1 MNIAQVI
8 GDQNLLGRYFEGPS
22 WDRWRA
28 VLKAAYALPLTER
41 ERVLFHEVAGERAP
55 PRRPVR
61 ELVAVVGRGGGK
73 NSAATGLAT
82 YIAITGNFSKLRPG
96 ERGIVLLL
104 ATDKE
109 QAAIS
114 LDYLRG
120 YFAEVP
126 MLAAMV
132 ERDQI
137 RDNRIDLKNRASIVV
152 TTNNYRA
159 PRGRTICAAIFDE
172 CAFWRSAES
181 VAPDVETD
189 AAVAPGLARF
199 PGSVKIMISSAYRR
213 AGLFYERYKVGFGAA
228 SDDCL
233 VVLGTSL
240 QFNPTLDQQIIDAE
254 LAKDWERN
262 AAEYLSMW
270 RDDLS
275 SYISRAI
282 VEGLIDHGVTIRP
295 YDPRIR
301 NYVAFTDESGGSGK
315 DASTLSICHRDKDS
329 RVIQDALW
337 IWRPPFDP
345 ERVIRLKSELLKSY
359 KLRKVVGDH
368 WAGGL
373 PGAIY
378 RTHGI
383 TFEKSE
389 IQKTDIYR
397 DFEILLNSARVRFI
411 ENDQQINE
419 LLSLERRVHWGG
431 RESIDHPAG
440 DHWHDDAINATA
452 GAAVLAAGRTGPAV
466 VVTQEML
473 RLSAMP
479 EGMAR
484 AYLASQG
491 PAPAA
496 EISEEARELLRS
508 GSRGTPFGL
517 FGESSYRSWS
527 VSDRAGP
534 SPATAPSD
542 GGRAELE
549 QRMNSASAG
558 PNFGGAFSV
567 SELLDRGEK

>member
-41 ERVLFHEVAGERAP
+41 ERALFHEVAGERAP

-82 YIAITGNFSKLRPG
+82 FIAITGNFAKLRPG

-109 QAAIS
+109 QASIS

-132 ERDQI
+132 ERT
-137 RDNRIDLKNRASIVV
+137 RANAIDLKNGASITVV
-152 TTNNYRA
+152 TSNFRA
-159 PRGRTICAAIFDE
+159 PRGRTICAAIYDE
-172 CAFWRSAES
+172 CAFWRSEATS
-181 VAPDVETD
+181 APDIEVD
-189 AAVAPGLARF
+189 AAIAPGLARF
-199 PGSVKIMISSAYRR
+199 PGSMKIMISSAYRR
-213 AGLFYERYKVGFGAA
+213 TGLFYERYKVGFGVD
-228 SDDCL
+228 SDSCL
-233 VVLGTSL
+233 VVLGTSM

-254 LAKDWERN
+254 LARDWERC
-262 AAEYLSMW
+262 AAEYLSEW

-275 SYISRAI
+275 SYINRAI
-282 VEGLIDHGVTIRP
+282 IEGLVDHGVSIRP

-315 DASTLSICHRDKDS
+315 DASTLSICHRDKDN

-411 ENDQQINE
+411 DNEQQINE

-440 DHWHDDAINATA
+440 DHWHDDAANAVA
-452 GAAVLAAGRTGPAV
+452 GAAVLSADKRGPTFISEAAIA
-466 VVTQEML
+466 
-473 RLSAMP
+473 LSLMSS
-479 EGMAR
+479 EGAR